1 MVKSR
6 LLLQIWKF
14 RVTPDLSVTTPVIAV
29 LGAGSWGTG
38 LALQLDRS
46 GSRSILWDRDTENL
60 LQIRST
66 RQNKRY
72 LPDID
77 IPVSIRVETDV
88 LAAVKASD
96 HVLVVTPSHAF
107 ASIISTIR
115 EVLVPGQGVA
125 WACKGFEP
133 GSGRLLHQ
141 VAMELLPP
149 GTPLAIVTGPSF
161 AKEVAMDLPTAV
173 TVAGSDS
180 SFTHT
185 IAAALHGGR
194 FRVYTSDDM
203 IGAELGGAVKNVMA
217 VATGI
222 CDGMQLGDNARAA
235 LITRGLAE
243 MMRLGAALN
252 AKPETLMGLAGAGDL
267 ILTCTGDL
275 SRNRRLGLLL
285 GKGKT
290 LRQALDEIGQV
301 VEGVN
306 SAAEVQRLAIQH
318 GINMPISE
326 QVNGIIH
333 KGWNPEEGVARLLAR
348 EQKAEHED

>member
-1 MVKSR
+1 MSAKA
-6 LLLQIWKF
+6 
-14 RVTPDLSVTTPVIAV
+14 PVIAV
-29 LGAGSWGTG
+29 LGAGSWGTA

-46 GSRSILWDRDTENL
+46 GCRSILWDRDTKNV
-60 LQIRST
+60 LQIHST
-66 RQNKRY
+66 RRNQRY
-72 LPDID
+72 LPGID
-77 IPVSIRVETDV
+77 IPVSIVIETDIR
-88 LAAVKASD
+88 AAVKAAD
-96 HVLVVTPSHAF
+96 HVLLVTPSHAF
-107 ASIISTIR
+107 ASIIRVIR
-115 EVLVPGQGVA
+115 EILIAGQGIA
-125 WACKGFEP
+125 WGCKGFEP

-141 VAMELLPP
+141 VAQELLPP

-161 AKEVAMDLPTAV
+161 AKEVAMNLPTAV

-180 SFTHT
+180 SFTHL
-185 IAAALHGGR
+185 IASALHGGR
-194 FRVYTSDDM
+194 FRAYTSDDI

-217 VATGI
+217 IATGI
-222 CDGMQLGDNARAA
+222 CDGMKLGDNARAA

-275 SRNRRLGLLL
+275 SRNRQLGLLL

-290 LRQALDEIGQV
+290 LEQALLDIGQV

-306 SAAEVQRLAIQH
+306 SSAEVQRLALEH
-318 GINMPISE
+318 GINMPITE

-333 KGWNPEEGVARLLAR
+333 NGWDPVEGVARLMAR
-348 EQKAEHED
+348 EQKAEH

>member
-1 MVKSR
+1 MDVKA
-6 LLLQIWKF
+6 
-14 RVTPDLSVTTPVIAV
+14 PVIAV

-46 GSRSILWDRDTENL
+46 GCHCILWDRDTENI

-66 RQNKRY
+66 RCNQRY
-72 LPDID
+72 LPGIE
-77 IPVSIRVETDV
+77 IPTSIEIETDMIT
-88 LAAVKASD
+88 AVKAAD
-96 HVLVVTPSHAF
+96 HVLLVTPSHAF
-107 ASIISTIR
+107 ASIIRGIR
-115 EVLVPGQGVA
+115 GVLVPGQGIA

-133 GSGRLLHQ
+133 GSGRLLHE
-141 VAMELLPP
+141 VAQELLPAD
-149 GTPLAIVTGPSF
+149 TPLAIVTGPSF
-161 AKEVAMDLPTAV
+161 AKEVAHNLPTAV

-180 SFTHT
+180 IFTNI
-185 IAAALHGGR
+185 IASALHGGR
-194 FRVYTSDDM
+194 FRAYTSDDM

-222 CDGMQLGDNARAA
+222 CDGMNLGNNARAA

-243 MMRLGAALN
+243 MMRLGVALR

-275 SRNRRLGLLL
+275 SRNRQLGLLL
-285 GKGKT
+285 GKGRT
-290 LRQALDEIGQV
+290 LEQALEEIGQV

-306 SAAEVQRLAIQH
+306 SSAEVQRLATQY

-333 KGWNPEEGVARLLAR
+333 HGWDPVEGVARLLAR
-348 EQKAEHED
+348 EQKAEY

>member
-1 MVKSR
+1 MKGP
-6 LLLQIWKF
+6 L
-14 RVTPDLSVTTPVIAV
+14 IAV
-29 LGAGSWGTG
+29 LGAGSWGTA
-38 LALQLDRS
+38 LALQLVRS
-46 GSRSILWDRDTENL
+46 DSRSILWDRDTANL
-60 LQIRST
+60 EQIRAT
-66 RQNKRY
+66 RFNQRY
-72 LPDID
+72 LPGIGIPESIVIEDDI
-77 IPVSIRVETDV
+77 
-88 LAAVKASD
+88 LAAVKAAD
-96 HVLVVTPSHAF
+96 HLLVATPSYGF
-107 ASIISTIR
+107 ASVMKTIR

-141 VAMELLPP
+141 VAMELLPK

-161 AKEVAMDLPTAV
+161 AKEVAMNLPTAV
-173 TVAGSDS
+173 TVAGTDNV
-180 SFTHT
+180 FTKVM
-185 IAAALHGGR
+185 ARALHGER
-194 FRVYTSDDM
+194 FRAYTSDDM

-243 MMRLGAALN
+243 MMRLGAALK

-275 SRNRRLGLLL
+275 SRNRRLGLKL
-285 GKGKT
+285 GRGQKLK
-290 LRQALDEIGQV
+290 QALDEIGQV

-306 SAAEVQRLAIQH
+306 AAAEVQRLAILH
-318 GINMPISE
+318 NVNMPITE

-333 KGWNPEEGVARLLAR
+333 QGWNPAEGVARLMAR
-348 EQKAEHED
+348 EQKAEYGD

>member
-1 MVKSR
+1 MSR
-6 LLLQIWKF
+6 QL
-14 RVTPDLSVTTPVIAV
+14 IAV
-29 LGAGSWGTG
+29 LGAGSWGTA

-60 LQIRST
+60 EKIRST
-66 RQNKRY
+66 RLNERY
-72 LPDID
+72 LPGID
-77 IPVSIRVETDV
+77 IPESIVIENDI
-88 LAAVKASD
+88 LEAVKAAS
-96 HVLVVTPSHAF
+96 HILVVTPSHAF
-107 ASIISTIR
+107 ATVMKTIR
-115 EVLVPGQGVA
+115 EVLADGQGVA

-141 VAMELLPP
+141 VAKELLPQS
-149 GTPLAIVTGPSF
+149 TPLAIVTGPSF
-161 AKEVAMDLPTAV
+161 AKEVAMNLPTAV
-173 TVAGSDS
+173 TVAGPDSD
-180 SFTHT
+180 FTK
-185 IAAALHGGR
+185 IMAAALHGGR
-194 FRVYTSDDM
+194 FRAYTSEDM

-275 SRNRRLGLLL
+275 SRNRRLGLKL
-285 GKGKT
+285 GQGKT
-290 LRQALDEIGQV
+290 LEQALKEIGQV

-306 SAAEVQRLAIQH
+306 SAAEVQRLAIEH
-318 GINMPISE
+318 KVNMPISE

-333 KGWNPEEGVARLLAR
+333 RGWEPAEGVARLMAR
-348 EQKAEHED
+348 EQKAEYGE